1 MKKTMIVILILATLM
16 AMAACGKKASPEGV
30 ADSFLTALEKKDF
43 EAAKTMATPESDGM
57 ISIIESFMAN
67 MKEEDMGVYQHKI
80 TNTVVEGDSAQV
92 SYEIWTSLK
101 PDEREKQELK
111 IVKVDGQW
119 KASLEKGNMAK

>member
-16 AMAACGKKASPEGV
+16 AIAACGKKANPEGV
-30 ADSFLTALEKKDF
+30 ADYFLTALEKKDF
-43 EAAKTMATPESDGM
+43 ETAKKMATPESEGM

-67 MKEEDMGVYQHKI
+67 MKEEDVGVYQHQI

-101 PDEREKQELK
+101 PDEREQQELK